1 MNEGFGIYSIDIQL
15 DSSVKSLT
23 KVAAMCISGVIENG
37 IVLALNENPKIK
49 IYKNKIEFGKCY
61 NPELQG
67 LSGNIMT
74 NYYLEYGNLVYYFNN
89 GYKLSFWSKQL
100 DYQGVMPPTQPDN
113 EYIYNLIYPRY
124 A

>member
-1 MNEGFGIYSIDIQL
+1 MNGGFGIYSIDIQL

-67 LSGNIMT
+67 LSGNIRIWKFS
-74 NYYLEYGNLVYYFNN
+74 LLF
-89 GYKLSFWSKQL
+89 
-100 DYQGVMPPTQPDN
+100 
-113 EYIYNLIYPRY
+113 
-124 A
+124 